1 VSDLQ
6 QKLHDLH
13 IQLGEA
19 HRLDPNDRA
28 MLETVLGDLR
38 RVLEAPE
45 VSAPGGE
52 EHGDTLESS
61 AVRLEA
67 SHPSLAGAIRAVLDA
82 LAKAGI

>member
-1 VSDLQ
+1 MSDLQ

-28 MLETVLGDLR
+28 MLETVLGDFR
-38 RVLEAPE
+38 RVLEEPE
-45 VSAPGGE
+45 LPASGGA
-52 EHGDTLESS
+52 EHGETLESS